1 MLKAVSKCLEW
12 ILIVF
17 CVFLI
22 SALAILIVWG
32 VTTRKLGA
40 SLSWYDE
47 VASIMLAWITY
58 YGAAL
63 AALKRAHLGFP
74 NLVALAPPPLRIAL
88 VIVSETIVIGFFG
101 LVTWFGYQVVMI
113 LWGDTLISLPWV
125 TTQFSQSVIPIAG
138 ALFILAELL
147 TLPDRLK
154 EAARGSGPV
163 DPERVLGGEIK
174 T

>member
-1 MLKAVSKCLEW
+1 MLKAVSKSLEW

-17 CVFLI
+17 CVFLMA
-22 SALAILIVWG
+22 ALAILIIWG

-88 VIVSETIVIGFFG
+88 VIFSEAIVIGFFG

-154 EAARGSGPV
+154 EAARGAEPL

>member
-1 MLKAVSKCLEW
+1 MLKTVSKCLEW
-12 ILIVF
+12 TLVFF
-17 CVFLI
+17 CVFLMA
-22 SALAILIVWG
+22 ALAILIVWG

-74 NLVALAPPPLRIAL
+74 NLVAAAPPPLRVAL
-88 VIVSETIVIGFFG
+88 VIIAEVIVIGFFG
-101 LVTWFGYQVVMI
+101 LVTWFGYQVIML

-147 TLPDRLK
+147 TVPERLR
-154 EAARGSGPV
+154 EAARGAAPV
-163 DPERVLGGEIK
+163 DPERVLEEA
-174 T
+174 TT